1 MTPKEQLKAAVERVG
16 GVYATL
22 TLLAE
27 LVRERDLNGTVQQER
42 LAERVA
48 RSLEQARDAV

>member
-1 MTPKEQLKAAVERVG
+1 MTPKEQLKAAVDRVG

-27 LVRERDLNGTVQQER
+27 LVRERDANGPAKQKQ
-42 LAERVA
+42 LAEQVA
-48 RSLEQARDAV
+48 CSIEKARDAT